1 MSSWADDADDDQGPD
16 FKAAP
21 PPVKS
26 KWGSVQPV
34 QPVGLV
40 FEDFEVRS
48 AHLSRLS
55 PKTGSPRHQSSVH
68 SACALRAPA

>member
-1 MSSWADDADDDQGPD
+1 MSSWADDADDDKGPD

-40 FEDFEVRS
+40 FEDFEV
-48 AHLSRLS
+48 SR
-55 PKTGSPRHQSSVH
+55 PT
-68 SACALRAPA
+68 